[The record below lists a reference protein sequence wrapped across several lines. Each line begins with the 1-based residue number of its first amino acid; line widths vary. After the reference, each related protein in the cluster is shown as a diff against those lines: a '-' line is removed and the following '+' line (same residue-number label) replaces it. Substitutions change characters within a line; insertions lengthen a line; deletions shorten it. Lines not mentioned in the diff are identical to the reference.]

1 LSEEKP
7 PEDKDALI
15 QHLMER
21 LEKAQ
26 DAITVAEEVI
36 EHERQNRKAMS
47 KELKQKNAELREI
60 VEKEKKSLSD
70 KVHEELEKT
79 LQ

>member
-1 LSEEKP
+1 
-7 PEDKDALI
+7 
-15 QHLMER
+15 MER

-47 KELKQKNAELREI
+47 KELK
-60 VEKEKKSLSD
+60 
-70 KVHEELEKT
+70 
-79 LQ
+79 

>member
-1 LSEEKP
+1 MLNDEKP
-7 PEDKDALI
+7 PADKDALI

-36 EHERQNRKAMS
+36 EHERLNRKLMS
-47 KELKQKNAELREI
+47 KELK
-60 VEKEKKSLSD
+60 
-70 KVHEELEKT
+70 
-79 LQ
+79 